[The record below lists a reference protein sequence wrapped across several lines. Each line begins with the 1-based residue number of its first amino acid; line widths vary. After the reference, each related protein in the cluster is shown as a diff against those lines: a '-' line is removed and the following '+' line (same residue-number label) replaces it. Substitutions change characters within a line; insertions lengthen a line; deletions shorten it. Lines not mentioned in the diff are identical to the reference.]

1 MIKMKRCLKI
11 EPATVAV
18 VLAFTIGLGL
28 AVHEAFFLVPL
39 VIVLI
44 VVGEWTARKTHE
56 YLGHFHLRSRHP

>member
-1 MIKMKRCLKI
+1 MTKMKRDLKI
-11 EPATVAV
+11 KPATVAV

-44 VVGEWTARKTHE
+44 VAGEWTARKTHE
-56 YLGHFHLRSRHP
+56 CLGHFHPRSRHP